1 MELQIQ
7 VSRLE
12 MYFITDVFA
21 DNDLTPEPKMNNIP
35 YGIDKVS
42 RIMEEVLPVLTLTR
56 LSHTLNVN
64 QEIN

>member
-1 MELQIQ
+1 
-7 VSRLE
+7 

-42 RIMEEVLPVLTLTR
+42 RILEDITF
-56 LSHTLNVN
+56 LNSDWVITYIECEPRN
-64 QEIN
+64 QLI